1 LTVSIPEET
10 YWTFPFLTI
19 SLDDLRFL
27 DLLVADIFFNFL
39 KLNRKEREYK
49 KRKERKNT
57 NYFARFA

>member
-1 LTVSIPEET
+1 MTCLPDRQV
-10 YWTFPFLTI
+10 YDFLP
-19 SLDDLRFL
+19 
-27 DLLVADIFFNFL
+27 FNFL